1 MLLLLLL
8 SHFSRVRLFAI
19 PWTAA
24 YQAPPS
30 MGFSRQEY
38 WNGLPLLSLINV
50 YRSDLFY
57 FIAVW
62 YSVIM
67 NTPQFRYP
75 FCGWCTFAFLFPLLG
90 NIMNNDAVNIL
101 VHIVW
106 WTYARI
112 FVGFTVSTYLT
123 LFDSSK
129 VFSKVVPI
137 YLTISSEWV
146 FCSVTYSPILN
157 IVSPF
162 VVPVDVQ
169 QNLAEFAC
177 LLETLI
183 SYSKSKQYLVLP

>member
-1 MLLLLLL
+1 MCWFLLYKSVTQPWVYICPLPREPPTHSPSHPSRSSL
-8 SHFSRVRLFAI
+8 S
-19 PWTAA
+19 T
-24 YQAPPS
+24 
-30 MGFSRQEY
+30 
-38 WNGLPLLSLINV
+38 GLS
-50 YRSDLFY
+50 
-57 FIAVW
+57 
-62 YSVIM
+62 
-67 NTPQFRYP
+67 
-75 FCGWCTFAFLFPLLG
+75 
-90 NIMNNDAVNIL
+90 VNIL

-146 FCSVTYSPILN
+146 FCSFTYSPILN